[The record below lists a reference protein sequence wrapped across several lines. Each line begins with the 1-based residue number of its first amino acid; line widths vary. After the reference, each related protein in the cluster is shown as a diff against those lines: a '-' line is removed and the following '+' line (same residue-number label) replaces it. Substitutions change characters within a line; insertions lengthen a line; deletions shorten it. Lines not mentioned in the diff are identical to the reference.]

1 MFVATVAR
9 FNVWILIFNIKIQT
23 CFPNIEHLTSN
34 IEKLMATWYLGKIRF
49 QREDEAG
56 SLKTINEAYLVD
68 AVSYTEAEARMF
80 EVVASNTPDFQLVN
94 LAKMKLSEVFFE
106 ENGSETWY
114 KAKVQY
120 ITFDEKSQKE
130 KKVPHIMLIN
140 ADTPKD
146 VYEALVKNLGNLN
159 DYQIT
164 DINITTILEVCP
176 YVPENELLKKGNF
189 RPVAEV
195 LAEQQTEA

>member
-1 MFVATVAR
+1 
-9 FNVWILIFNIKIQT
+9 
-23 CFPNIEHLTSN
+23 
-34 IEKLMATWYLGKIRF
+34 MATWYLGKIRF
-49 QREDEAG
+49 QKEDEAG

-68 AVSYTEAEARMF
+68 AMSYTEAEARMF
-80 EVVASNTPDFQLVN
+80 EVVASNTPDFQLTN
-94 LAKMKLSEVFFE
+94 LSKMKISEVFFE
-106 ENGSETWY
+106 ENNAETWF

-140 ADTPKD
+140 ANDPR
-146 VYEALVKNLGNLN
+146 EAYDLLKKNLGSLN

-164 DINITTILEVCP
+164 DINITAILDIFP
-176 YVPENELLKKGNF
+176 YEPENDILKKGNF

-195 LAEQQTEA
+195 LAEQTGTV

>member
-1 MFVATVAR
+1 MFD
-9 FNVWILIFNIKIQT
+9 FKIYLKLHKSEQQT
-23 CFPNIEHLTSN
+23 SKSEPRRRSHRKT
-34 IEKLMATWYLGKIRF
+34 MATWYLGKIRY
-49 QREDEAG
+49 QKEDEAG

-80 EVVASNTPDFQLVN
+80 EIVASNTPDFQLTN
-94 LAKMKLSEVFFE
+94 LTKMKLSEVFFE
-106 ENGSETWY
+106 ENGSEIWY

-120 ITFDEKSQKE
+120 ISFDEKTQKE
-130 KKVPHIMLIN
+130 KKTPHIMLIN
-140 ADTPKD
+140 AENPKD
-146 VYEALVKNLGNLN
+146 VFEALTKNLGNLN

-176 YVPENELLKKGNF
+176 YIPENELLKKGNF

-195 LAEQQTEA
+195 LAEQEAEAEV